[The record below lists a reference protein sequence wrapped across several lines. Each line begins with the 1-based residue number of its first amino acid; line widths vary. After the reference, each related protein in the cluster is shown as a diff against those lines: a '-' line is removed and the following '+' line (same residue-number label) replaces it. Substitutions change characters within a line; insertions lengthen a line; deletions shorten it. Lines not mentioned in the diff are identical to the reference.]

1 MRPAEIS
8 DKQIIEA
15 GQALQ
20 AAGRNI
26 TGFALRRQI
35 GGGDPARLKHVW
47 DEYSKGSARAEP
59 VAELPVEV
67 AESLAAM
74 TKALTDTLAEFV
86 RELNNKAVKAADARV
101 AEAIRGAAE
110 QAEQAQRELADA
122 SQTVEELEATLDEAH
137 ARIVSTEAE
146 RKALVEQI
154 AELREK
160 NAALVERA
168 TAAETRATEL
178 RTENAALRMELEK
191 ERKTA
196 GELRTENAE
205 LRTMLDMV
213 KQHARES
220 REETMKIAKEATELT
235 HIRAKLEADVLA
247 AREEANA
254 LRTELERARQ
264 DTDGLR
270 TENAELRKQ
279 AAAEIEAVRIEL
291 ARLNATIEAERDRYQ
306 QAEQQMRT
314 SLAEQKKVA
323 QELSAE
329 RNQARQDAAAACE
342 EAARLCGMLEKM
354 KEKEVANGKRKKEEQ
369 EAIRLKP

>member
-74 TKALTDTLAEFV
+74 TKALTESLAGFA
-86 RELNNKAVKAADARV
+86 RELNDKAVKAADARV
-101 AEAIRGAAE
+101 AEAIRGTAE
-110 QAEQAQRELADA
+110 QAEQSQRELADA

-137 ARIVSTEAE
+137 ARIASTEAE

-160 NAALVERA
+160 NAVLGERA

-329 RNQARQDAAAACE
+329 RNQARQDASAACE
-342 EAARLCGMLEKM
+342 EAARLGGMLEKI
-354 KEKEVANGKRKKEEQ
+354 KEKEVSNGKRKKEEP
-369 EAIRLKP
+369 IRLKP